1 MTWPIKSLLI
11 SIAANL
17 VFLAAAWFWFVFP
30 LMPGLVPAIKIC
42 SVFDPGNQPYV
53 AACSGW
59 HGTVAESAGVIMNI
73 ALDWGVVWAVR
84 IPFQK
89 HSQRSDAV

>member
-11 SIAANL
+11 SIAANA

-30 LMPGLVPAIKIC
+30 LMPGLIPAFRIC

-59 HGTVAESAGVIMNI
+59 HGTAAAIVGVIMNI
-73 ALDWGVVWAVR
+73 ALDWGAVWAAG
-84 IPFQK
+84 IPFRK
-89 HSQRSDAV
+89 HSRRTNVV

>member
-30 LMPGLVPAIKIC
+30 LMPGLVPAIKILQC
-42 SVFDPGNQPYV
+42 V
-53 AACSGW
+53 
-59 HGTVAESAGVIMNI
+59 
-73 ALDWGVVWAVR
+73 
-84 IPFQK
+84 
-89 HSQRSDAV
+89 